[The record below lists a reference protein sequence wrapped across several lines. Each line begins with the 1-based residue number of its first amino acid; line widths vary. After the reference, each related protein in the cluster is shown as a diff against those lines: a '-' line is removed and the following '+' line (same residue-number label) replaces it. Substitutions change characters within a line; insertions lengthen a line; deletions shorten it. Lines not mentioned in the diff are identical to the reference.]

1 MGDSTATQLRSF
13 AATTAV
19 LFAIYLASYVLVAVV
34 VGPVQERLMPEVSQ
48 FASLLFLP
56 HGVRVLAASLLG
68 WRSVPA
74 MILGELAGNYLFWDL
89 TDPVTLVMS
98 ALIAGSVTWVVFEGL
113 RVLDVNAFYRH
124 ATDQP
129 PSFHTLLLAGIA
141 ASAANAFLLTSLVES
156 QVSGGHAT
164 TLIAAYMTGDVTG
177 MLAMVALAH
186 YMMLRREA

>member
-1 MGDSTATQLRSF
+1 MQVRSF

-19 LFAIYLASYVLVAVV
+19 LFAIYLASYILVAVV
-34 VGPVQERLMPEVSQ
+34 VGPFQERLLPEVSQ

-68 WRSVPA
+68 ARSVPA
-74 MILGELAGNYLFWDL
+74 MILGELAGNYLFWDV
-89 TDPVTLVMS
+89 TDPLTLGLS
-98 ALIAGSVTWVVFEGL
+98 ALIAGSITWIIFEGL
-113 RVLDVNAFYRH
+113 RVLDVDAFYQH
-124 ATDQP
+124 AEDRP

-164 TLIAAYMTGDVTG
+164 TLIAAYMTGDITG
-177 MLAMVALAH
+177 LLAMVAIAH
-186 YMMLRREA
+186 YMMLRRA